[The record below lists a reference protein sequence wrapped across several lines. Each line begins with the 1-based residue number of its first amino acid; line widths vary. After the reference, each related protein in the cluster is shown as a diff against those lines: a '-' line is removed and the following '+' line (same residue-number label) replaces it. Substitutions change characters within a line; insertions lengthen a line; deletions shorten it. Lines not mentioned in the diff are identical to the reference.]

1 MFNFKQYGI
10 ILFRQQ
16 LPMKFI
22 YKLKFLPV
30 FVILSLFVLSC
41 DSEQKNSTNVTSEH
55 EIARDLSEIKEDG
68 VLNVITLYNSTSYFL
83 YRGET
88 MGFEYEMAERLA
100 KSLGLELD
108 IKVADNFDEVFNM
121 LASGEGDI
129 VAFGLS
135 ITEPRKQRVAFTDYL
150 YLTHQV
156 LVQRMP
162 NNWRQLP
169 GYKIK
174 RQLINDPIE
183 LIGDTVHVRKSTS
196 YYTRLKNLEKEIG
209 GKIHIKTVGG
219 NKTTDDII
227 NMVVNGEI
235 DYTVADYN
243 LASVNK
249 TFHPILDI
257 GTDVSFSQRIAWAVR
272 KNSPKLRKAANDWI
286 KTSKKKNFYYVL
298 YDKYFEDKK
307 RYRRRIASDLFSK
320 NEGKISSYDK
330 IIRSNSENLGWDWRL
345 VSSLV
350 YQESRFNQKI
360 KSWDGAGGLM
370 QLMPATAKELGVINI
385 NDPIDNIRGGTTY
398 LKKLHKRFDKIEDSI
413 QRIKFTMAAYN
424 CGFGHVRD
432 AQRLAEALGDDPARW
447 DDHVEK
453 SILKLRQRKYFTRPE
468 IRYGLVR
475 GSEPF
480 NYVRDIFRRFDHYRE
495 LVPFEA
501 VQKGTKKNER
511 IAAN

>member
-1 MFNFKQYGI
+1 
-10 ILFRQQ
+10 
-16 LPMKFI
+16 
-22 YKLKFLPV
+22 
-30 FVILSLFVLSC
+30 
-41 DSEQKNSTNVTSEH
+41 
-55 EIARDLSEIKEDG
+55 
-68 VLNVITLYNSTSYFL
+68 
-83 YRGET
+83 
-88 MGFEYEMAERLA
+88 
-100 KSLGLELD
+100 
-108 IKVADNFDEVFNM
+108 
-121 LASGEGDI
+121 
-129 VAFGLS
+129 
-135 ITEPRKQRVAFTDYL
+135 
-150 YLTHQV
+150 
-156 LVQRMP
+156 
-162 NNWRQLP
+162 
-169 GYKIK
+169 
-174 RQLINDPIE
+174 
-183 LIGDTVHVRKSTS
+183 
-196 YYTRLKNLEKEIG
+196 
-209 GKIHIKTVGG
+209 
-219 NKTTDDII
+219 
-227 NMVVNGEI
+227 
-235 DYTVADYN
+235 
-243 LASVNK
+243 
-249 TFHPILDI
+249 
-257 GTDVSFSQRIAWAVR
+257 VR

-360 KSWDGAGGLM
+360 KSWAGAGGLM

>member
-1 MFNFKQYGI
+1 
-10 ILFRQQ
+10 
-16 LPMKFI
+16 MKLV
-22 YKLKFLPV
+22 YKLKIIV
-30 FVILSLFVLSC
+30 FFSLFLLFSC
-41 DSEQKNSTNVTSEH
+41 DNKESSSSNIILKNK
-55 EIARDLSEIKEDG
+55 IARDLPKIKEDG

-108 IKVADNFDEVFNM
+108 IKVANNFDEVFNM
-121 LASGEGDI
+121 LETGEGDI

-135 ITEPRKQRVAFTDYL
+135 ITESRKERVAFTDYL

-162 NNWRQLP
+162 KNWRQLP

-174 RQLINDPIE
+174 RELINDPIE
-183 LIGDTVHVRKSTS
+183 LIDDTVHVRKSTS

-209 GKIHIKTVGG
+209 GKIHVKEVGG

-257 GTDVSFSQRIAWAVR
+257 GTNVGFSQRIAWAVR
-272 KNSPKLRKAANDWI
+272 KDSPKLLQAANNWI
-286 KTSKKKNFYYVL
+286 KTSKKENFYYVL
-298 YDKYFEDKK
+298 YDKYFKDKK

-320 NEGKISSYDK
+320 NEGKISSYDE
-330 IIRSNSENLGWDWRL
+330 IIRNNAENLGWDWRL
-345 VSSLV
+345 ISSLI
-350 YQESRFNQKI
+350 YQESRFNQKVQ
-360 KSWDGAGGLM
+360 SWAGAGGLM
-370 QLMPATAKELGVINI
+370 QLMPATAKELGVTNI
-385 NDPIDNIRGGTTY
+385 NDPVDNIRGGTNY
-398 LKKLHKRFDKIEDSI
+398 LKNLYERFDNIEDSI
-413 QRIKFTMAAYN
+413 QRIKFTMASYN

-432 AQRLAEALGDDPARW
+432 AQRLAEALGDDPESW
-447 DDHVEK
+447 DDHVEN
-453 SILKLRQRKYFTRPE
+453 SILKLRQRKYFNRSE
-468 IRYGLVR
+468 VRYGLVR

-480 NYVRDIFRRFDHYRE
+480 NYVRDIFRRYDHYRE
-495 LVPFEA
+495 LVPFEPLEKA
-501 VQKGTKKNER
+501 ADKNEQ